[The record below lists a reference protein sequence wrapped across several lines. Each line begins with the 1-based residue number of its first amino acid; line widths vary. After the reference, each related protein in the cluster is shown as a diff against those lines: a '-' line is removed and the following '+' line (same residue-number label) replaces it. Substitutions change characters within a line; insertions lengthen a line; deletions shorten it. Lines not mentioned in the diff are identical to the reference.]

1 MNKLDKK
8 QKRLNWPAIEYAI
21 RTAHSEYLRGKNKS
35 LTRRYYVDGIEPVY
49 SPPMPGLDSPQV
61 NLFLRLL
68 CEPEATKEQWEQW
81 KEEND
86 ENLQIAYRSVRGFQ
100 NHPDFYFGNNSL
112 FNRRE
117 ADMEAFFYNRNFDE
131 ELKSYYSRYP
141 KSWKEKCVKR
151 DIMWVLKP
159 VRGVISRLNTMK
171 RNPYAI
177 DSHGFE
183 NNFAQAIAHLE
194 IEKDLP
200 VIYDEDQHGKYLL
213 TVFCPI
219 EWAHRH
225 PDRFNPEIK
234 PEVQRLRDYFL
245 DEKTHPVLRQ
255 AYLQTVEN
263 KLDEYVEHSGA
274 GARIRVCLRYDHPAQ
289 LQAMLPLLYH
299 ETRHP
304 SKPDD
309 PDGTIRA
316 FSTGSNP
323 GIRRSYCTI
332 TGLRDI
338 GFNAD
343 SHVVID
349 DRTLLVEFAV
359 PIRWEPTRHALFS
372 LGYDA
377 TNLEEKLKARK
388 LMPGDY
394 IDEEIDSAALVYLLV
409 PIQGQWRVGAWAR
422 YFDLKLDL
430 DKPENCPNKELVDG
444 ENEYIDKIVNQDM
457 PVEKKM
463 LMLLEDGF
471 SVIRKKGHPA
481 KSDRRWMY

>member
-1 MNKLDKK
+1 
-8 QKRLNWPAIEYAI
+8 
-21 RTAHSEYLRGKNKS
+21 
-35 LTRRYYVDGIEPVY
+35 
-49 SPPMPGLDSPQV
+49 
-61 NLFLRLL
+61 
-68 CEPEATKEQWEQW
+68 
-81 KEEND
+81 
-86 ENLQIAYRSVRGFQ
+86 
-100 NHPDFYFGNNSL
+100 
-112 FNRRE
+112 
-117 ADMEAFFYNRNFDE
+117 
-131 ELKSYYSRYP
+131 
-141 KSWKEKCVKR
+141 
-151 DIMWVLKP
+151 
-159 VRGVISRLNTMK
+159 
-171 RNPYAI
+171 
-177 DSHGFE
+177 
-183 NNFAQAIAHLE
+183 
-194 IEKDLP
+194 
-200 VIYDEDQHGKYLL
+200 
-213 TVFCPI
+213 
-219 EWAHRH
+219 
-225 PDRFNPEIK
+225 
-234 PEVQRLRDYFL
+234 
-245 DEKTHPVLRQ
+245 
-255 AYLQTVEN
+255 
-263 KLDEYVEHSGA
+263 
-274 GARIRVCLRYDHPAQ
+274 
-289 LQAMLPLLYH
+289 MLPLLYH

-304 SKPDD
+304 SKRDD